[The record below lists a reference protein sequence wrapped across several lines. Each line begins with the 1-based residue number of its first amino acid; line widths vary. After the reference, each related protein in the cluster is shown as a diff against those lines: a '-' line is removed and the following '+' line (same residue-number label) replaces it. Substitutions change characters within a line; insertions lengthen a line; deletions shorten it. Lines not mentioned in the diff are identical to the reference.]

1 MEIEILHHNV
11 VQRLAVSRS
20 RLQPQIGC
28 GCGQDFDERAA
39 AGGYAP
45 SAVGYGIERSLKLDL
60 KNLNVFTTLIYQCP
74 MRRFPHESIRP
85 SKWNGYKSS
94 TH

>member
-1 MEIEILHHNV
+1 
-11 VQRLAVSRS
+11 
-20 RLQPQIGC
+20 
-28 GCGQDFDERAA
+28 
-39 AGGYAP
+39 
-45 SAVGYGIERSLKLDL
+45 
-60 KNLNVFTTLIYQCP
+60 VFTTLIYQCP